1 MNHISNSDAAWIAV
15 AALLPVVLYLFFS
28 AYQTRQR
35 MSAFKAVID
44 KFSAAEDFAAF
55 LQSPAGQKFVTGLS
69 GSESPARAVIG
80 GIQKGIILVL
90 LGGGVWWTG
99 ATIESEAEVAT
110 IGVLLMCVGM
120 GLLISAGISY
130 RMARSL
136 GFMDK
141 ADTESRQ
148 NLPER

>member
-1 MNHISNSDAAWIAV
+1 MNHISNNEAAWIAI
-15 AALLPVVLYLFFS
+15 AALLPVALYFFVS

-35 MSAFKAVID
+35 MWAFKAVID

-80 GIQKGIILVL
+80 SIQKGIILAL
-90 LGGGVWWTG
+90 LGAGVWWTG
-99 ATIESEAEVAT
+99 ATIESAAEVAT

-136 GFMDK
+136 GLIDRP
-141 ADTESRQ
+141 AGENRQ
-148 NLPER
+148 